1 MSGII
6 HEFHPEEVMAYLDG
20 EVTGER
26 ALALVDHLEHCA
38 ECSLLADDFCALS
51 QQLIASWKI
60 EPSPLVESPAL
71 FGVEASTSEEAVGT
85 FKSDGDS
92 HAAFLPSQG
101 SAPRAGRK
109 TSLLSS
115 FLGFTWRPFI
125 QRPWVWA
132 LASAC
137 VMAMIVSSLSFKMT
151 RVAPSQSVPAN
162 VSDLSKIHNA
172 KRETAPTLGPAPT
185 SGLNVGGARARSNTV
200 TVDAADAA
208 DKSVNGLRL
217 KSMQEVAADKLRQL
231 KARQEAL
238 KPGNETSERMTALDT
253 SVHSELV
260 TKVSTDDVD
269 TAVVTAQMIERT
281 ASLSMTVKEM
291 DAARAALEDIA
302 KRQHGYL
309 AELNTE
315 GQSEAGQTL
324 TASMRVPTD
333 ELDAILAELRK
344 LGHLDEEKQA
354 GEEVSQQHIDLEARL
369 RNARN
374 TEKRLTDLL
383 IKRADKLKDVLD
395 VERELASTR
404 EEIERMEA
412 QLRNMENKVSY
423 ASIDLTLREE
433 YKPTL
438 NLAPPAIGTRL
449 RNALVNGYHS
459 AVESALGLVLFLFQ
473 EGPSILLWL
482 LILFFPARW
491 TWRKLR
497 AAVIQKQSLAGAV

>member
-1 MSGII
+1 MSGVT
-6 HEFHPEEVMAYLDG
+6 HEFQPEEVMAYLDG

-26 ALALVDHLEHCA
+26 ALVLADHIKDCVECA
-38 ECSLLADDFCALS
+38 SLADDFRALS
-51 QQLIASWKI
+51 QQLITWKV
-60 EPSPLVESPAL
+60 ESSPLVDSSAVL
-71 FGVEASTSEEAVGT
+71 GVEA
-85 FKSDGDS
+85 
-92 HAAFLPSQG
+92 FLPAREA
-101 SAPRAGRK
+101 APAAARRS
-109 TSLLSS
+109 SLLFS
-115 FLGFTWRPFI
+115 FLDFIWRPRV

-162 VSDLSKIHNA
+162 VSDQTKIQNA

-185 SGLNVGGARARSNTV
+185 SGLNVGGARARSNTA
-200 TVDAADAA
+200 TVDADAA

-217 KSMQEVAADKLRQL
+217 KSLQEVAADKLRQL

-238 KPGNETSERMTALDT
+238 KPSNETIEKMTALDT
-253 SVHSELV
+253 SVHSELA

-302 KRQHGYL
+302 KWHHGYF

-315 GQSEAGQTL
+315 GQSEAGRTL
-324 TASMRVPTD
+324 TASMRVPAD
-333 ELDAILAELRK
+333 ELDATLAELRK
-344 LGHLDEEKQA
+344 LGHLDEEKQG
-354 GEEVSQQHIDLEARL
+354 GEEVSQQHVDLEARL
-369 RNARN
+369 KNARN

-383 IKRADKLKDVLD
+383 TRRADKLKDVLD
-395 VERELASTR
+395 VERELADTR

-412 QLRNMENKVSY
+412 QLRNMENQVGY
-423 ASIDLTLREE
+423 AAIDLKLREE
-433 YKPTL
+433 YKPAL
-438 NLAPPAIGTRL
+438 NLAPPATGARL

-473 EGPSILLWL
+473 QGPTILFWF
-482 LILFFPARW
+482 LILFLPVRW
-491 TWRKLR
+491 SWRKLR
-497 AAVIQKQSLAGAV
+497 SAAVPKQSLAGAL